1 MKEFLAKDANG
12 HDIYRIVDDAHMQ
25 AHTIAL
31 SDIKEAIEK
40 AGYEPPFGMLTVD
53 LGRTVGPD
61 NCIKTNENDRV
72 ENMIRKGRKAESRIV
87 FGKAPEPTSKLTI
100 GICKDDDGL
109 QTLFTAFTG
118 ELAPKELSDPRLT
131 DEERPAAEAFW
142 TGHAL
147 VCQPEELED
156 SEKARVIVK
165 IEEMRKSL
173 MDAGY
178 YTKESID
185 KICELEQQYL
195 DECEEIA
202 AECQEEGYPSHGD
215 NYDLRCESR
224 RALYDEQIAFIDADE
239 ESRHISHAL
248 DEIRKHTGRTD
259 KDVYLEE
266 CGNVLLVCEYGT
278 DTPIAQLDEYG
289 DLECYVNGFEDLWDG
304 QVSDLDHDAQ
314 DVCDDSENHD
324 DL

>member
-1 MKEFLAKDANG
+1 MKEFIAKDANG
-12 HDIYRIVDDAHMQ
+12 HDIYRIVDNTHMQ
-25 AHTIAL
+25 AHTIAP
-31 SDIKEAIEK
+31 SIIKEAIEK

-53 LGRTVGPD
+53 LGKIVGTD

-72 ENMIRKGRKAESRIV
+72 ENMIRQGRKAESRIV

-100 GICKDDDGL
+100 GICRDDDGL

-142 TGHAL
+142 AGHAL

-178 YTKESID
+178 YTKESVD

-202 AECQEEGYPSHGD
+202 AGCQEEGYPSHGD
-215 NYDLRCESR
+215 NYDLRCESA
-224 RALYDEQIAFIDADE
+224 RACYDEQIALIDADE
-239 ESRHISHAL
+239 EARHISHAL
-248 DEIRKHTGRTD
+248 DEIREHTG
-259 KDVYLEE
+259 KDVYITE
-266 CGNVLLVCEYGT
+266 CGDVLLVCEDGT
-278 DTPIAQLDEYG
+278 DTPIAQLDKNG
-289 DLECYVNGFEDLWDG
+289 DLECYVNGFGDLGDG
-304 QVSDLDHDAQ
+304 QAPDLSHDTQ
-314 DVCDDSENHD
+314 DVGDDTENLD